1 MNKIPAKQ
9 IYLLIVIIVGI
20 VGLSVYSTYS
30 IFTLESSTDDI
41 VNINTPD
48 RITLNTE
55 VYEYRQIT
63 IPKNAIITT
72 DIDIYNNIDDSLC
85 YGIWYKVMSG
95 EGNKVKVYEITDTSL
110 TTSGVIESVTSKR
123 VKLLLVNDSDNEVKV
138 NLGLSHEK
146 NSDSCSFNLTS
157 GRSLITATFNDPQ
170 LLSNA
175 IIRSTLPR
183 NEEEGY
189 LVYKNNEEEIK
200 LSLNSKISISKAF
213 TYSKEEFSLK
223 EPELIDASEL
233 NKYVSNATTSY
244 YTCLETDKC
253 HTLYKINM
261 VKITEEATMI
271 TKYDTLV
278 GYLSGESGLRKDDNN
293 YVFYG
298 DNPHNFIYYNCKNE
312 LDTSTCELWRIMGFY
327 YNEETN
333 KYLTKIIKDSSL
345 GTYIYDLNNTLYNKS
360 SLSNYLNTEYKM
372 NDNLSVEI
380 EYNEERISEED
391 ESTTIETLPNKS
403 KAKVTL
409 MKLTDYL
416 SASVCENKNPTNY
429 EKSCLYSNWLNK
441 GLNEFTMTS
450 KREKITINLETDEEI
465 ITENNIVYTVGSNI
479 NETLINNKNHVRPV
493 IYLKERT
500 LLFSGEGT
508 IDNPYMIK

>member
-9 IYLLIVIIVGI
+9 IYLLIIIIAGI
-20 VGLSVYSTYS
+20 IGLSVYSTYS

-48 RITLNTE
+48 RITLDTE
-55 VYEYRQIT
+55 MYEYRQVE
-63 IPKNAIITT
+63 IPKNGIITT
-72 DIDIYNNIDDSLC
+72 DVDIYNNTDGNLC
-85 YGIWYKVMSG
+85 YGVWYKVMNNN
-95 EGNKVKVYEITDTSL
+95 NKVKIYEITDTSL
-110 TTSGVIESVTSKR
+110 TTSGVIDNISSKR
-123 VKLLLVNDSDNEVKV
+123 IKLLLVNDSDNNVKV
-138 NLGLSHEK
+138 NVGLSHEK

-157 GRSLITATFNDPQ
+157 GRSLITTTFSNPQ

-175 IIRSTLPR
+175 IIRSALPR

-200 LSLNSKISISKAF
+200 LSLNSKISISEAF

-233 NKYVSNATTSY
+233 DKYVSNETTSY

-261 VKITEEATMI
+261 TKTTEETTMI

-327 YNEETN
+327 YNDKTN

-360 SLSNYLNTEYKM
+360 SLSNYLNTEYKIS
-372 NDNLSVEI
+372 DNLSVEI

-391 ESTTIETLPNKS
+391 ESIVVETLPNKY

-416 SASVCENKNPTNY
+416 NASVCENKNPANY

-441 GLNEFTMTS
+441 NLNEFTMTS

-465 ITENNIVYTVGSNI
+465 ITENNIVYTVDSNI
-479 NETLINNKNHVRPV
+479 NETLINTKNNVRPV